1 MVKGAYDSAG
11 GPETVLQTIAR
22 HLDRERFSPL
32 LTLLARPDR
41 PLPPVLADLIVRVPS
56 CRLPWHGLSDAPR
69 TARRIARLLAE
80 RPGAILHTND
90 MRSDLLA
97 WMITRFH
104 RVPWIAHVHGWLR
117 QTHSGKHKIYENI
130 DRYLIRGADLVL
142 VGSSAMA
149 DEVRLAGGRR
159 VNIVTNGIPVADPA
173 LYDAEATA
181 IRSRISP
188 GGGLLAGILG
198 RLHPGKGQALLIEA
212 LAGLRRKGLD
222 ITVVLVGEGPA
233 DAEYRALAQSLGV
246 AAQVHFAG
254 LVPET
259 LPWLRAMDI
268 VCVPSLKDSLPLTTL
283 EAMSMARPII
293 ASRAGDLPLAITDG
307 QDGLL
312 VEVGSASALEAAVER
327 LARAPALREELG
339 AAGRR
344 TLIARYTPEAMLQ
357 QLEGYCAQLL
367 AERRSAV

>member
-1 MVKGAYDSAG
+1 
-11 GPETVLQTIAR
+11 
-22 HLDRERFSPL
+22 
-32 LTLLARPDR
+32 
-41 PLPPVLADLIVRVPS
+41 
-56 CRLPWHGLSDAPR
+56 
-69 TARRIARLLAE
+69 
-80 RPGAILHTND
+80 
-90 MRSDLLA
+90 LA

-149 DEVRLAGGRR
+149 EEVRLAGGRR
-159 VNIVTNGIPVADPA
+159 VKIVTNGIPASDPA
-173 LYDAEATA
+173 LHDAQAMA
-181 IRSRISP
+181 IRARISP
-188 GGGLLAGILG
+188 GGGLLVGILG

-212 LAGLRRKGLD
+212 LAGLRGKGLD
-222 ITVVLVGEGPA
+222 ITVVLMGEGPA
-233 DAEYRALAQSLGV
+233 DAEYRALAQRLGI

-307 QDGLL
+307 RDGLL
-312 VEVGSASALEAAVER
+312 VDVGSASALEAAVER
-327 LARAPALREELG
+327 LACSPALREELG
-339 AAGRR
+339 EAGRR

-367 AERRSAV
+367 AERRLAV